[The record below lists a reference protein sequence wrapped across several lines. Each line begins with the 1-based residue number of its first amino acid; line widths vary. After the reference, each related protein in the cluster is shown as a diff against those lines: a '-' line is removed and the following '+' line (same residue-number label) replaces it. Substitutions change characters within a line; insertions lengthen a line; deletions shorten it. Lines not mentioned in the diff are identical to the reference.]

1 MLVTDH
7 RPLEKLGKVHTK
19 TLNRLHESFFKGE
32 KEDSCEHE
40 RMRTEGGSSENVC
53 ELDDDTVGVRVCV
66 RRARKIYNGY
76 VLR

>member
-1 MLVTDH
+1 M
-7 RPLEKLGKVHTK
+7 RG
-19 TLNRLHESFFKGE
+19 FFTGE

-53 ELDDDTVGVRVCV
+53 KLDDDTVGVRVCV